1 MQRVVMT
8 KTRAG
13 EPPERSNGSEET
25 GDEAKQAAEF
35 AIHEHI
41 GRQLK
46 SLFDEVA
53 AEPIPQRLRSL
64 LEELERKQSKS

>member
-1 MQRVVMT
+1 MT
-8 KTRAG
+8 NTRTG
-13 EPPERSNGSEET
+13 EPPERSNGSEDV
-25 GDEAKQAAEF
+25 GDEATPAAEF

-46 SLFDEVA
+46 GLFDGVA

>member
-1 MQRVVMT
+1 MS
-8 KTRAG
+8 KSRAC

-25 GDEAKQAAEF
+25 DDEAVPAGEF

-46 SLFDEVA
+46 ALFDEVA
-53 AEPIPQRLRSL
+53 AEAIPQRLRSL